1 MFGLPPSPSVVPPGL
16 RWSLQIMRIQYKA
29 IFQSY
34 SFVKEMVW
42 NIMHGVD
49 LEEAKATNLEERV
62 AYFVLNIQFQISFS
76 NQVPF
81 LELSGILEDQFA
93 EYTDSFTRFAC
104 TILALKFV
112 CYLAFFDNIQK
123 LFDVRIYL
131 MS

>member
-1 MFGLPPSPSVVPPGL
+1 
-16 RWSLQIMRIQYKA
+16 MREDDVWIASFPKCGTTWTQVILTNHENSYKA

-104 TILALKFV
+104 TILCAILP
-112 CYLAFFDNIQK
+112 FFDNIQK
-123 LFDVRIYL
+123 LCAVSI
-131 MS
+131 